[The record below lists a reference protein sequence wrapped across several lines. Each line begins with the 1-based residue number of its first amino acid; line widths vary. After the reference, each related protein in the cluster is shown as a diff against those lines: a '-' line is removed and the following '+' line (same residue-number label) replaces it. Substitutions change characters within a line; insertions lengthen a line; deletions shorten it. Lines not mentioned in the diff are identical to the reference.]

1 MAAPV
6 PRTSSSILCKKNTEL
21 HVSLLSMRT
30 RRFEVGDLGYEQD
43 VVSIIRH
50 GSSGR
55 HQVRCPGGD
64 TEEIE
69 EHMLDRQCPRL
80 ASTADFREAAAV
92 LQVLL
97 KRCTEAFTTMLLY
110 PRSWAR
116 YQVTIGAVCER
127 AGPAHVASWLSV
139 LLTGTCLNEPH
150 LDTTHKFMYNPV
162 GVVGKLDESTLDGIK
177 HSYVAVARV
186 VWKFD
191 TLHAMNDTLTIAQAV
206 STATQSKSLT
216 G

>member
-1 MAAPV
+1 M
-6 PRTSSSILCKKNTEL
+6 PRFPFISAGDRGHGRTCSTHEFVLTIFCKKNTAL

-69 EHMLDRQCPRL
+69 EHMLVRQCPRL
-80 ASTADFREAAAV
+80 ASTADFREAAPV

-127 AGPAHVASWLSV
+127 AGPAHVVSWLSV
-139 LLTGTCLNEPH
+139 LLTGTCL
-150 LDTTHKFMYNPV
+150 MNPT
-162 GVVGKLDESTLDGIK
+162 SIRPT
-177 HSYVAVARV
+177 SSC
-186 VWKFD
+186 
-191 TLHAMNDTLTIAQAV
+191 TIPSALLGSWMKV
-206 STATQSKSLT
+206 HWTA
-216 G
+216 